1 MLLSSLNLLLMS
13 NAVTTRRDKSIL
25 YSRVAIIILLY
36 SVSLRYNLKDIANSL
51 VVFKATAP
59 PFKYLIAKVILVIS
73 SPVAYPSGEENI
85 FEKKQNKVLKYND
98 LYFLYNV
105 INGARLIQ
113 FLLLFIFVPQE

>member
-1 MLLSSLNLLLMS
+1 MLLTSLIILLLS

-36 SVSLRYNLKDIANSL
+36 SVSLRYKLKDIANSL

-59 PFKYLIAKVILVIS
+59 PFKYLIAKLILVIS
-73 SPVAYPSGEENI
+73 SAAENI
-85 FEKKQNKVLKYND
+85 FEKHQNKVLKYND